1 MEVKLW
7 NGFRVTIAGGGNTK
21 DKTVTFT
28 QSQKRENIASGENHG
43 AIFGKIAR
51 YFSDLKTVAFTG
63 SYNDLAGRP
72 SIPAAVRVKGNAE
85 SAYRTGDVNLTPAN
99 IGAAAA
105 SHSHTKSQ
113 ISDFPSSLPA
123 SDVKAWAKAA
133 NKPSYNW
140 SEIGSKPSTFPPSSH
155 THNECLIKSMFNG
168 TSGVIQETIKNF
180 GGIEIYRSGSNGGKY
195 GLCLFNTDGESD
207 RYGVVMY
214 YPDELRIETVHWVDG
229 KSSSCELCLSVN
241 DTDTAKS
248 PYICA
253 NGTTLQRVKKVDLG
267 APNSLF
273 GQIYAANTAIST
285 SDREVKKEISYIGD
299 AKKYDDTYMG
309 DEKLISFIMGLMPCI
324 YKFIDND
331 SNRPHHG
338 LLSQDIEKLLQS
350 LGIKDHAA
358 FIKSPRTTDV
368 EVEEETERE
377 IQKEDGTTEIIKEK
391 IKKVIQKEIPG
402 EYDYFLRYEE
412 FIADII
418 RFCQILYNKNEA
430 LENTMQGWQQKTEE
444 LEGRIAGLEEIIN
457 NRA

>member
-1 MEVKLW
+1 MKW
-7 NGFRVTIAGGGNTK
+7 FPCNYSGGGNTK

-63 SYNDLAGRP
+63 NYNDLSGKPQAMPP
-72 SIPAAVRVKGNAE
+72 S
-85 SAYRTGDVNLTPAN
+85 
-99 IGAAAA
+99 
-105 SHSHTKSQ
+105 SHNHTKSQ
-113 ISDFPSSLPA
+113 ISDFPLSLSA

-140 SEIGSKPSTFPPSSH
+140 SEIGNKPQTFAPSSH
-155 THNECLIKSMFNG
+155 SHSYLPLSGGDVSGEVSFSPANNNSGIKIVNSKTGDYISISRSQNYDGGDNTANIMAVTGWNSVQSTKLYVGQILFNSVIPQFGVYHAKSVNSIAGFFISLSGDVSYIKPSNDNTHVLGDSGSRWKQIYCG
-168 TSGVIQETIKNF
+168 TS
-180 GGIEIYRSGSNGGKY
+180 
-195 GLCLFNTDGESD
+195 
-207 RYGVVMY
+207 
-214 YPDELRIETVHWVDG
+214 
-229 KSSSCELCLSVN
+229 
-241 DTDTAKS
+241 
-248 PYICA
+248 
-253 NGTTLQRVKKVDLG
+253 
-267 APNSLF
+267 
-273 GQIYAANTAIST
+273 AIST
-285 SDREVKKEISYIGD
+285 SDKNKKKHISYIGD

-338 LLSQDIEKLLQS
+338 LVSQDIEKLLQS